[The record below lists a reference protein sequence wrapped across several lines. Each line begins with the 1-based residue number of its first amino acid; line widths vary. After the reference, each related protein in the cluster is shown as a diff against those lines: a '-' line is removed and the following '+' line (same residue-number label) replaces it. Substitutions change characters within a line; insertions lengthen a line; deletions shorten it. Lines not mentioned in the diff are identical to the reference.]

1 MEDTKMTLDLLRQIE
16 EINRRQL
23 WLERIRCLFSLV
35 AAGCCIAVVV
45 IVARVVPQVTEL
57 IGRIQVLLVNVETAA
72 EELAALDLEGMVSN
86 VDALVTS
93 ARESLT
99 QTTQKLNSLDIETLN
114 QAIEDLAAVI
124 EPLAKLFR

>member
-93 ARESLT
+93 ARESLA